1 MNHSIL
7 LMKCV
12 KSEANK
18 ISVFSEKKQCKT
30 WLWTIEFTKI
40 RFSQDF
46 VGGFQIFFC
55 IFIFSVKRQLQRYP
69 YHWDVPI
76 FFHYY
81 DFWLRLRI
89 PEFVKIDFLTIALS
103 DFNNFYIFV
112 IGTLRQIEPYPY
124 YMRFSDS
131 NISYQGSS
139 KNRTSSITLEL
150 IKIFHW
156 IQILPNTFLCLSRW

>member
-1 MNHSIL
+1 MNQSIL

-12 KSEANK
+12 KSESNK

-30 WLWTIEFTKI
+30 WFWTIEFTKI
-40 RFSQDF
+40 RFSQDC
-46 VGGFQIFFC
+46 VGGFQIFC

-112 IGTLRQIEPYPY
+112 IGTLRRIEPYSY
-124 YMRFSDS
+124 YMGFSDS
-131 NISYQGSS
+131 NMPYQGSS
-139 KNRTSSITLEL
+139 KNRTSLITLEL

-156 IQILPNTFLCLSRW
+156 IQLLPSTFLCLLRW